1 MIQHWS
7 FGPVPLAGEDGH
19 ARQAGLTAIVMVRT
33 GERSGNLADRDTSL
47 GHGIEMAREIWSL
60 CQKAIG
66 NSEVIAV
73 DQRPANAGAAPNFN
87 RAIGFDI
94 CKHTIKDAAFFVIH
108 HRRM

>member
-1 MIQHWS
+1 MIQHWP

-33 GERSGNLADRDTSL
+33 GERSGNLADRDASL

-66 NSEVIAV
+66 NSEVSAV
-73 DQRPANAGAAPNFN
+73 DQWPANVATAPNLN

-94 CKHTIKDAAFFVIH
+94 CKHTVKDAAFFVIH
-108 HRRM
+108 HRGM